1 MALKTLGTNGTTSL
15 SAFVVGPN
23 DVIAADVATLITQI
37 KSDPVEANG
46 APVGSFQATINQAYV
61 RKGTL
66 FIPNRGKL
74 LLRTGDYICWDTTTG
89 WPIVISGYTAANGPY
104 THT

>member
-1 MALKTLGTNGTTSL
+1 MALKTAGTNATTSL

-23 DVIAADVATLITQI
+23 DVIAADVATLNTQLRT
-37 KSDPVEANG
+37 DPVEWNG
-46 APVGSFQATINQAYV
+46 VNQGTTQFTINQAYV
-61 RKGTL
+61 RRGTL

-74 LLRTGDYICWDTTTG
+74 LLKVGDYICWDTTTG

-104 THT
+104 THS

>member
-1 MALKTLGTNGTTSL
+1 MALKTIGTTAQTSL

-37 KSDPVEANG
+37 KADPVEWNG
-46 APVGSFQATINQAYV
+46 TNQGTTQLAVNQAYV
-61 RKGTL
+61 RRGTL

-74 LLRTGDYICWDTTTG
+74 LLKVGDYICWNAVTG
-89 WPIVISGYTAANGPY
+89 WPIVLSGFEAANGSWV
-104 THT
+104 HT

>member
-1 MALKTLGTNGTTSL
+1 MALKTIGTTAQTSL

-37 KSDPVEANG
+37 KSDPVSAEG
-46 APVGSFQATINQAYV
+46 GPIGTFQASINQAYV

-74 LLRTGDYICWDTTTG
+74 LLRTGDYICWNTVTG
-89 WPIVISGYTAANGPY
+89 WPIVLSAFEAANGSWV
-104 THT
+104 HT